1 MYRGRYRALDSAA
14 VPKAC
19 AALVAPGFFEPLFSQ
34 LLRSAET
41 ELCCGSVSGSKL
53 RTVSRDYDYASIST
67 VPLVLI
73 EKVLGASVL
82 EVVDSAPKISSMDT
96 AQ

>member
-1 MYRGRYRALDSAA
+1 M
-14 VPKAC
+14 
-19 AALVAPGFFEPLFSQ
+19 APGFFEPLFPQ

-41 ELCCGSVSGSKL
+41 EPCCGSVSKWKV
-53 RTVSRDYDYASIST
+53 RTVNRDYASIST
-67 VPLVLI
+67 VALVLM

-82 EVVDSAPKISSMDT
+82 EVVDSALKISSMDT